1 MFSQWVLYDAPDDI
15 EDRRTAL
22 KDLYARDALKYNE
35 KKDTCS
41 YCAETVAAAKMYLL
55 HSGWLSLGQQK
66 RRGVDTAG
74 NG

>member
-1 MFSQWVLYDAPDDI
+1 MFSQWVLYDAPDDT

-41 YCAETVAAAKMYLL
+41 YWAETVAAAKMYLL
-55 HSGWLSLGQQK
+55 RSGRLSLG
-66 RRGVDTAG
+66 
-74 NG
+74 